1 MRTLLLLLGL
11 LSGCTGPSFTHIRPS
26 HFEFVPVVQKK
37 GAGAGGWWAACI
49 RALVVNA
56 ATGEPNVC
64 QFGVEM
70 PVENHNG
77 PLSRPLA
84 QRIAADCAE
93 VAAKR
98 VLDSTT
104 PDSMPGLVCIA
115 FRKSYDE
122 VLRAAVAGSRV
133 RQECHEKTR
142 PVEIKP

>member
-1 MRTLLLLLGL
+1 M
-11 LSGCTGPSFTHIRPS
+11 
-26 HFEFVPVVQKK
+26 
-37 GAGAGGWWAACI
+37 
-49 RALVVNA
+49 ALF
-56 ATGEPNVC
+56 P
-64 QFGVEM
+64 
-70 PVENHNG
+70 
-77 PLSRPLA
+77 RPLA

-133 RQECHEKTR
+133 TQECHEKTR